1 MTARVLVVD
10 DVQSNRKL
18 LKTRLSLEYFEVLT
32 ATNGPEA
39 IAICERSECDIVLLD
54 VRMPGMDGFEVCR
67 RLRSAPATAH
77 LPIVLLT
84 AFDRPADRVRGL
96 ESGADDFL
104 TKPVDEIAL
113 IARVRSLTR
122 LKFSIDELRARA
134 AHSGEPGASATTE
147 ILKVDPLE
155 RGRLLL
161 VDEQRNSRE
170 RIQGALNPYRDVI
183 LADDPFEAPAIARK
197 ALTDLMIVSLG
208 SGAFDGLRLCSQ
220 ARSHER
226 TRNLPIL
233 VVADADDRPKVLRG
247 LELGVNDYLT
257 RPIDRNELLARVST
271 NIRQKLYADR
281 LRKSV
286 QQSIEMALY
295 DPLTGLNNRRS
306 FERRLPSMIETARLR
321 SAALTMMV
329 LDIDHF
335 KRVND
340 TYGHDVG
347 DLVLKGF
354 GAGLEETVRGGDLVC
369 RLGGEEF
376 VVVMPSA
383 DIDQAARMA
392 ERLRTST
399 ERRDFALDGAA
410 SARFHYG
417 LDRSCGMAGQLGLGR
432 ALPSRRPGAL
442 SVKVGG
448 PQSRYSRRG
457 VVTLAHASH
466 LEHILMPRSA
476 AAFKSRAS
484 VGALRP
490 MICFAHSP
498 IGRTRVVFEAA
509 YCSSGFWSR
518 VSY

>member
-10 DVQSNRKL
+10 DVRSNLKL
-18 LKTRLSLEYFEVLT
+18 LQTRLGLEYFEVLT
-32 ATNGPEA
+32 ASNGPDA
-39 IAICERSECDIVLLD
+39 IAICEKGGCDIVLLD
-54 VRMPGMDGFEVCR
+54 VKMPKMDGFEVCR
-67 RLRSAPATAH
+67 RLRTAPATTH

-84 AFDRPADRVRGL
+84 ALDRPADRVRGL

-134 AHSGEPGASATTE
+134 AHEPEVGPSATT
-147 ILKVDPLE
+147 ILKLGASE
-155 RGRLLL
+155 RGRLL
-161 VDEQRNSRE
+161 VMDEQQNSRE
-170 RIQGALNPYRDVI
+170 RIQGALSPYHDLI
-183 LADDPFEAPAIARK
+183 LACDPTEAPAMARK
-197 ALTDLMIVSLG
+197 ALIDLMIVSLG
-208 SGAFDGLRLCSQ
+208 SGAFDGLRLCSRV
-220 ARSHER
+220 RSHER

-233 VVADADDRPKVLRG
+233 IIADPDDRPKVLRG

-281 LRKSV
+281 LRQSV

-306 FERRLPSMIETARLR
+306 FERRLPAMIETARLR

-354 GAGLEETVRGGDLVC
+354 GAGLEEAVRGGDLIC

-376 VVVMPSA
+376 VVVMPGV
-383 DIDQAARMA
+383 DTTEAARIA
-392 ERLRTST
+392 ERVRITT
-399 ERRDFALDGAA
+399 ERRNFALDGAA
-410 SARFHYG
+410 GAVSITVSIG
-417 LDRSCGMAGQLGLGR
+417 LAKWRENWDSGELYRHADR
-432 ALPSRRPGAL
+432 ALYL
-442 SVKVGG
+442 SKSAG
-448 PQSRYSRRG
+448 RNR
-457 VVTLAHASH
+457 VTQD
-466 LEHILMPRSA
+466 A
-476 AAFKSRAS
+476 A
-484 VGALRP
+484 
-490 MICFAHSP
+490 
-498 IGRTRVVFEAA
+498 
-509 YCSSGFWSR
+509 
-518 VSY
+518 